1 MKILFEFTNN
11 SKRMIPI
18 ATSRFNDETWNENC
32 SYRAKSNASNG
43 CIYGCP
49 RRISPKIT
57 DDAIL
62 FVVEMN
68 NTTNQIEG
76 IGLIKN
82 SVRVDKYYNIYKCH
96 NYNRYVYKGDYHV
109 DRDIL
114 EKFNIELVECL
125 DYILFKEKTHM
136 KRGSGIKLIPEK
148 LLKHEM
154 CRSMVIQEEIRKIFR
169 QHFTCAEIKEP
180 KKEN

>member
-1 MKILFEFTNN
+1 MKNLFHLWVK

-18 ATSRFNDETWNENC
+18 ATSRFNNETWDENC
-32 SYRAKSNASNG
+32 SYRVKTKTSSG

-49 RRISPKIT
+49 RRISPKIA
-57 DDAIL
+57 DDALI

-68 NTTNQIEG
+68 NNTNQIEG

-82 SVRVDKYYNIYKCH
+82 AVRADKYYNIYKCH
-96 NYNRYVYKGDYHV
+96 NYNRYVYKGDYHI
-109 DRDIL
+109 DRVIL
-114 EKFNIELVECL
+114 EKMNVHLVECL

-169 QHFTCAEIKEP
+169 QHFTSAEIKEP